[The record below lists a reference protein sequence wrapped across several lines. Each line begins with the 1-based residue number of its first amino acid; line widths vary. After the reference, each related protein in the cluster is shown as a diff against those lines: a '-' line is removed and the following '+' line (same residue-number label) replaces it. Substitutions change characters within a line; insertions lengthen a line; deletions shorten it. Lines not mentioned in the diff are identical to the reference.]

1 MWCNH
6 YKIIIWSLLNG
17 YLFSYTSYTNER
29 AFNSF
34 GGNLLLGADFFLV
47 KNMYFGFELG
57 LGYEMIKYKQVEYV
71 ISSDVRETETIPSS
85 KSSDFGFFFNN
96 SIRLGI
102 WF

>member
-1 MWCNH
+1 
-6 YKIIIWSLLNG
+6 
-17 YLFSYTSYTNER
+17 
-29 AFNSF
+29 
-34 GGNLLLGADFFLV
+34 
-47 KNMYFGFELG
+47 MYFGFELG